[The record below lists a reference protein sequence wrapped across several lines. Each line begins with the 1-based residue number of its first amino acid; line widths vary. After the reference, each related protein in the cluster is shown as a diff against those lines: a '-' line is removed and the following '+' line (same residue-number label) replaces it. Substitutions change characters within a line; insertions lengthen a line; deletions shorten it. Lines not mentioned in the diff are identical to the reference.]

1 MADEEMKFDINE
13 SAQPFVSADEIS
25 APQTEPERENQ
36 VFISRLAGLVEER
49 FDAAERGKQDDERRW
64 LNSYHNY
71 RGIYNKNVRFKENEK
86 SKVFIKV
93 TKTKTLA
100 AYGQLVDVVFS
111 GAKFPL
117 QIQETLVP
125 DGISEFAHLNPLKDQ
140 MGSPMDVGPELEG
153 NLDYMPGAGITGD
166 NNEVHTNDEYA
177 KNTPFKT
184 RIVHGILVVGIA
196 SGLTQ
201 RLGIFNRSAMAAL
214 DLQWTFK
221 AGVLIGDTIRVRIT
235 IENIRETSK
244 GDRGIVTR
252 AYDVLN
258 QRGEVVQTGKLVVM
272 MHKKPS

>member
-1 MADEEMKFDINE
+1 MMTIMTDLYFD
-13 SAQPFVSADEIS
+13 DLEIG
-25 APQTEPERENQ
+25 Q
-36 VFISRLAGLVEER
+36 VYETVGRTITNHDVLA
-49 FDAAERGKQDDERRW
+49 
-64 LNSYHNY
+64 Y
-71 RGIYNKNVRFKENEK
+71 
-86 SKVFIKV
+86 
-93 TKTKTLA
+93 
-100 AYGQLVDVVFS
+100 
-111 GAKFPL
+111 
-117 QIQETLVP
+117 
-125 DGISEFAHLNPLKDQ
+125 
-140 MGSPMDVGPELEG
+140 
-153 NLDYMPGAGITGD
+153 AGITGD

-221 AGVLIGDTIRVRIT
+221 AAVLIGDTIRVRIT
-235 IENIRETSK
+235 IENLRETSK